1 MARITLQEQYA
12 KRGIGYVY
20 NQRNRKTYLNIL
32 NAPYFDPTYT
42 GEGCKL
48 TGHLIADSKIE
59 TIKNIDFWVS
69 KVRHDFELSYRGNV
83 EMLKYAENIS

>member
-20 NQRNRKTYLNIL
+20 NQRNRKTYLSIL
-32 NAPYFDPTYT
+32 NTPYFDPTYK

-59 TIKNIDFWVS
+59 TLRNVDFWVN
-69 KVRHDFELSYRGNV
+69 KVKHDYAEHYKNNTV
-83 EMLKYAENIS
+83 MLKYLEIVN